1 MEERERKGTKK
12 LDLGAGRV
20 PHEGFVAVDKHDFPE
35 TDVVHDLD
43 NCPWPFDDDTT
54 SEVFCHNVLEHLE
67 SPWRAVKEIIRICED
82 GAEVNVRFPI
92 PEHEN
97 AVKDEEHKYI
107 LTPRWFDLFD
117 EIEVVEKEKHYPSP
131 HLGKLDFLPLDVA
144 QPDEWRLKLRV
155 KK

>member
-12 LDLGAGRV
+12 LDIGAGRA
-20 PHEGFVAVDKHDFPE
+20 PHEGFVAVDRENYPE

-43 NCPWPFDDDTT
+43 EYPWPFEDD
-54 SEVFCHNVLEHLE
+54 SCVSVVAHNCLEHLE
-67 SPWRAVKEIIRICED
+67 APWRAMREIIRVCQD
-82 GAEVNVRFPI
+82 GAKVSVRFPI

-97 AVKDEEHKYI
+97 AVKDSNHRYI

-131 HLGKLDFLPLDVA
+131 RLGMLDFLPIESA
-144 QPDEWRLKLRV
+144 QPDEWRLKLEVR
-155 KK
+155 K